1 VTGLAVHDLWKRF
14 RLKAGVDRTT
24 PVHWALQGVHFT
36 LPRGGALGV
45 IGANGSGKST
55 LLQIVAG
62 VLQPTR
68 GSFEAQGRRIAIL
81 NPTAGF
87 HPDLSGRANIRMLA
101 SLYGLRGRE
110 IEGKVPAIVEFSGL
124 GDYIDQPL
132 RTYSAGMMIRLGF
145 STASHLEPDVLIVDE
160 VLSAGDLAF
169 QRKAQ
174 GMARKLRDG
183 GTTLLISTHALG
195 DLATLCDRLM
205 LLERGA
211 VLAEGRAEDVVAAYM
226 QRVDEAGG
234 RIEAGAP
241 AVGGARATRPTAEVE
256 IRKLI
261 VNGAENPSDVRLT
274 AGDALDIVIEYEAH
288 AAVEDALFRVQFF
301 RNDGLFVHGQNTVR
315 AGLHPGLTEGPG
327 RARIRY
333 ERFGLLAGDYYV
345 SLGIWPDEYRSY
357 TTGEAYDHRPSAC
370 ILHVEAPRSAGAGVA
385 GFPCTW
391 DVDGRTADD
400 RGPRPVLA
408 PGATAVSR

>member
-1 VTGLAVHDLWKRF
+1 VTGLAVRDLWKRF
-14 RLKAGVDRTT
+14 RLKSRGGARAE
-24 PVHWALQGVHFT
+24 HWALQGVNFT
-36 LPRGGALGV
+36 LPKGGALGV

-62 VLQPTR
+62 VLQPTC
-68 GSFEAQGRRIAIL
+68 GSFVAPGRRIAIL

-101 SLYGLRGRE
+101 SLYGLSRRE
-110 IEGKVPAIVEFSGL
+110 IEGKVPAIIEFSGL
-124 GDYIDQPL
+124 EHYIDQPL

-145 STASHLEPDVLIVDE
+145 STAGHLEPDVLIVDE

-169 QRKAQ
+169 QRKMQ
-174 GMARKLRDG
+174 GLARALRDG

-195 DLATLCDRLM
+195 DLATLCDRLL
-205 LLERGA
+205 LLERGR
-211 VLAEGRAEDVVAAYM
+211 VTQEGRAEDVVAAYM

-241 AVGGARATRPTAEVE
+241 SVGGARATRPTAEVV
-256 IRKLI
+256 IRSVI
-261 VNGAENPSDVRLT
+261 VNGERDPSDVSLQ
-274 AGDALDIVIEYEAH
+274 AGEALHIEIEYEAR
-288 AAVEDALFRVQFF
+288 ESIDDALFRVQFF

-315 AGLHPGLTEGPG
+315 AGLHPGLAQGAG
-327 RARIRY
+327 RASIRY
-333 ERFGLLAGDYYV
+333 ERFGLLGGDYYV
-345 SLGIWPDEYRSY
+345 SLGVWPDEYRSY

-385 GFPCTW
+385 SFPCRW

-400 RGPRPVLA
+400 VGPRP
-408 PGATAVSR
+408 ATAPEAQAVNG

>member
-1 VTGLAVHDLWKRF
+1 VTGLVVRDLWKRF
-14 RLKAGVDRTT
+14 RLKPDRQGGATE
-24 PVHWALQGVHFT
+24 HWALRDVHFT
-36 LPRGGALGV
+36 LPKGGALGV

-62 VLQPTR
+62 VLRPTR
-68 GSFEAQGRRIAIL
+68 GSVTASGRRVAVL

-101 SLYGLRGRE
+101 SLHGLSRRE
-110 IEGKVPAIVEFSGL
+110 IEGKLPAIVEFSGL
-124 GDYIDQPL
+124 QGYIDQPL

-169 QRKAQ
+169 QRKSQ
-174 GMARKLRDG
+174 GMARSLRDQ

-211 VLAEGRAEDVVAAYM
+211 VLSEGPAEAVVSAYM
-226 QRVDEAGG
+226 QRVDDAGG
-234 RIEAGAP
+234 RIEPGAP
-241 AVGGARATRPTAEVE
+241 TVGGMIATRATAQVV
-256 IRKLI
+256 IKSVVI
-261 VNGAENPSDVRLT
+261 NGERDPEHLSHT
-274 AGDALDIVIEYEAH
+274 AGDPLEIEIEYEARE
-288 AAVEDALFRVQFF
+288 AVEDAVFRVQFF

-315 AGLHPGLTEGPG
+315 AGLHPGLAAGRG
-327 RARIRY
+327 RARLRY

-345 SLGIWPDEYRSY
+345 SLGVWPDEYRSLS
-357 TTGEAYDHRPSAC
+357 TGEAYDHRPSAC
-370 ILHVEAPRSAGAGVA
+370 ILHVDAPRSAGAGVA
-385 GFPCTW
+385 GFPCLW
-391 DVDGRTADD
+391 DVDGQRAED
-400 RGPRPVLA
+400 RGPRPVRL
-408 PGATAVSR
+408 GSVTA